1 MSHYV
6 RRGSNRSGFDSVVLI
21 VEDDSSLRNNLAYL
35 FEAEH
40 VRAITA
46 ADGMSGLAL
55 MRQYRPRVV
64 IIDMYLPHISGF
76 ELVDDLR
83 ADPTLEGVFV
93 IAITGMAQDE
103 EDLRGMRGRADLI
116 MAKPLDERRLLDLV
130 HAALATDPHASG
142 LRRRSAS

>member
-1 MSHYV
+1 MSHYI
-6 RRGSNRSGFDSVVLI
+6 RRGASRSGFDSLVLI
-21 VEDDSSLRNNLAYL
+21 IEDDSSLRNNLAYL

-40 VRAITA
+40 MCAMTA

-64 IIDMYLPHISGF
+64 IVDMYLPHVSGF

-83 ADPTLEGVFV
+83 SDPTLEGVFV
-93 IAITGMAQDE
+93 IAITGMAEDE
-103 EDLRGMRGRADLI
+103 EDLRGMRGSADLI

-130 HAALATDPHASG
+130 RAALATDPQPSG
-142 LRRRSAS
+142 LRRRSAF